1 MRNHYLS
8 ITLLAVLGWHI
19 DAQAQYGTRQV
30 PRLVVNITIDQL
42 RSDYLES
49 FATNYGANGFK
60 KLLSEGLVYEN
71 ASYPFISPDKAS
83 AISTIITG
91 TTPSYHSIV
100 GEQWLD
106 RNNLRPVQCT
116 EDPKQPGVPSPSQLA
131 VSCIGDELKIAT
143 NGIAK
148 IFAISPF
155 ADMAVL
161 SAGHAADGALWL
173 NEKTGQWTTSQ
184 YYSNSTPQW
193 ILDFNGLYNTSN
205 RQKRIEWQPL
215 VVKQKPDFR
224 HVFKGNKR
232 FLEYQTSGL
241 INADI
246 TALALTCVSQQD
258 MGADDITDL
267 LCLTY
272 YAGHFDHKPVTEC
285 QIELED
291 TYIRLDKEI
300 DNLISQL
307 ESKIGKEQVLFVITS
322 TGYSDP
328 DGIDYTPYRIPTG
341 TFYMNRAANLL
352 NMYYGAL
359 WGQGRYVEA
368 SYENQLFLNHKLLE
382 SKRIS
387 LTDVSRH
394 AQEFLS
400 QMEGVRNVFIRQQL
414 LNSDNSYLNK
424 IRNSIHSQRD
434 GDILIEIT
442 SGWHLQ
448 NEDTNDDK
456 ISQAATH
463 IFPIIIY
470 GAGIPTGRVQLPVT
484 TDRIAPTIA
493 KSIRIRA
500 PNACTADPLF

>member
-1 MRNHYLS
+1 VRNHYLS

-193 ILDFNGLYNTSN
+193 ILDFNGLYNISN

-215 VVKQKPDFR
+215 VFKQKPD
-224 HVFKGNKR
+224 
-232 FLEYQTSGL
+232 S
-241 INADI
+241 
-246 TALALTCVSQQD
+246 
-258 MGADDITDL
+258 
-267 LCLTY
+267 
-272 YAGHFDHKPVTEC
+272 VTGFWN
-285 QIELED
+285 
-291 TYIRLDKEI
+291 IRLLD
-300 DNLISQL
+300 
-307 ESKIGKEQVLFVITS
+307 
-322 TGYSDP
+322 
-328 DGIDYTPYRIPTG
+328 
-341 TFYMNRAANLL
+341 
-352 NMYYGAL
+352 
-359 WGQGRYVEA
+359 
-368 SYENQLFLNHKLLE
+368 
-382 SKRIS
+382 
-387 LTDVSRH
+387 
-394 AQEFLS
+394 
-400 QMEGVRNVFIRQQL
+400 
-414 LNSDNSYLNK
+414 
-424 IRNSIHSQRD
+424 
-434 GDILIEIT
+434 
-442 SGWHLQ
+442 
-448 NEDTNDDK
+448 
-456 ISQAATH
+456 
-463 IFPIIIY
+463 
-470 GAGIPTGRVQLPVT
+470 
-484 TDRIAPTIA
+484 
-493 KSIRIRA
+493 
-500 PNACTADPLF
+500 